1 LREPDIEGGAMG
13 IFSGISNKISKRTQ
27 TGRTFKLGNKRV
39 GSWKTPPGGGRTL
52 HIWGRKK

>member
-1 LREPDIEGGAMG
+1 MG
-13 IFSGISNKISKRTQ
+13 IFSGISDKISKRTQ